1 MSSLDA
7 RTRSEPRLAISWRR
21 TRQLAHFGTPVISTI
36 FGALCTMA
44 PGVARTSARAPAADR
59 RWDVI
64 VSLDTRKG
72 GRMSNLS
79 IWLRGPRYLLLV
91 TTQAQPVSDDR
102 DIELLDELATARTA
116 LVSQIGRRIIGQ
128 KQTVDDLVA
137 ALLAGGHVLLAR
149 EPGLTQ
155 TLFVQP

>member
-1 MSSLDA
+1 MSSLDEP
-7 RTRSEPRLAISWRR
+7 TPSEPRLAISWRR
-21 TRQLAHFGTPVISTI
+21 TPQLAHFGTPVISTI
-36 FGALCTMA
+36 FGGLCTMA

-59 RWDVI
+59 RWDVM

-72 GRMSNLS
+72 GRMSNLWV
-79 IWLRGPRYLLLV
+79 WLRGPRYLVLV
-91 TTQAQPVSDDR
+91 TTQEQPVSDDR

-128 KQTVDDLVA
+128 KQTVDDLAA
-137 ALLAGGHVLLAR
+137 ALLAGGDGVPGCG
-149 EPGLTQ
+149 PGLTQ